1 MGGSACPAS
10 AEDENGA
17 FQIMRNNNPTDM
29 CGGAGFA
36 PKNQSDSCVP
46 GAGGYAPPA
55 RGAAFNASKVLQM
68 DSWQDQLG
76 GRPLDWERYAY
87 LYYDKTER
95 VAPLTATGGLTTSV
109 LRAMNPFNR
118 ILNSNG
124 LSTPNATAGSKLYLG
139 EGLLE
144 MVLIGVTNQ
153 ASLVMNVSKNANFFM
168 TEVYSESAE
177 GLEILQGNLR
187 MVGVT
192 NMGPGPIT
200 VRSTGTMIFCDTLN
214 YGPLEVYDGQRFY
227 ALNTDNMASGNIK
240 LSNVG
245 GRTYLARN
253 YGNIEA
259 TGGLVNLTNSSNFGT
274 ITATDLTAFLENMTN
289 EASGFITVYG
299 GSYTFNGRNLYNF
312 GTIDVGP
319 RTSSGRR
326 RTQSG
331 APETTF
337 AIEGGVSS
345 GPISIAAGTS
355 FTIKL
360 DKNDGPITIASGAT
374 GTVELGDTSTVTTLS
389 GGGAGSVTVTQYTST
404 NPTVTGV
411 PDDGSGG
418 NGGNGAIQP
427 EGDAPCFGREQTT
440 ACRIVDA
447 SVSAVA
453 AYSHC
458 FGASPAEGVERVHM
472 STLVSGDTVLSGAA
486 STTRVVVNQH
496 TPQPAVS
503 AHLLTLRHA
512 AGYLALTPDHMVLVD
527 GAFAPART
535 VTPGSTLS
543 GEVVERVSHGFGAVI
558 NPITADGK
566 ILAAGLAGQPVVAA
580 TANEWAA
587 NALLSPYARFS
598 LAFSLSAAF
607 PQTTQQYYDDYLEP
621 IFNAAVP
628 LLARTKASSSAPF
641 VISCFAVG
649 DLMMALGFVAFSL
662 AKPAVLLTTA
672 AALVVTARRSK

>member
-1 MGGSACPAS
+1 MYNWQWQDPCGS
-10 AEDENGA
+10 
-17 FQIMRNNNPTDM
+17 
-29 CGGAGFA
+29 AGFA
-36 PKNQSDSCVP
+36 PKNVSDSCVL
-46 GAGGYAPPA
+46 GTGGYAPPA

-95 VAPLTATGGLTTSV
+95 VPPLTLTGGLTNDV
-109 LRAMNPFNR
+109 VRVMHPFNR
-118 ILNSNG
+118 ILNSYG
-124 LSTPNATAGSKLYLG
+124 LSMPNATAGSKLYLG

-144 MVLIGVTNQ
+144 MVLIGVTNK
-153 ASLVMNVSKNANFFM
+153 ASLVMNVSKNANFLM
-168 TEVYSESAE
+168 AEVHSESAE

-187 MVGVT
+187 MIGVT
-192 NMGPGPIT
+192 NMGPGPIV
-200 VRSTGTMIFCDTLN
+200 VRSTGTMVFCDTLN
-214 YGPLEVYDGQRFY
+214 YGTVEFYDGQKSY
-227 ALNTDNMASGNIK
+227 MINTDNMATGNVK
-240 LSNVG
+240 FSNAG

-253 YGNIEA
+253 YGNLEA
-259 TGGLVNLTNSSNFGT
+259 NGGLVNLTNSSNFGT
-274 ITATDLTAFLENMTN
+274 ITATGLTGFLENMTN
-289 EASGFITVYG
+289 EASGVITVYG
-299 GSYTFNGRNLYNF
+299 GNYTFNGRNLYNY
-312 GTIDVGP
+312 GQIDVGSLS
-319 RTSSGRR
+319 SSGRR

-331 APETTF
+331 APATTKF

-345 GPISIAAGTS
+345 GPINIGADTT

-360 DKNDGPITIASGAT
+360 DKNDGAINIASGST
-374 GTVELGDTSTVTTLS
+374 GTVELGDTSTVTSLS
-389 GGGAGSVTVTQYTST
+389 GDGAGSVTVTQYTST

-418 NGGNGAIQP
+418 NGAVQS
-427 EGDAPCFGREQTT
+427 EGDAPCFGREETT
-440 ACRIVDA
+440 ACRLVDA
-447 SVSAVA
+447 SVSAAA

-458 FGASPAEGVERVHM
+458 FGASPTEGVERVRM

-512 AGYLALTPDHMVLVD
+512 AGYLALTPDHVLLVD

-543 GEVVERVSHGFGAVI
+543 GGEVVERVSHGFGAVI
-558 NPITADGK
+558 NPITVDGK
-566 ILAAGLAGQPVVAA
+566 ILAAGLEGQPVVAA

-587 NALLSPYARFS
+587 DALLSPYARFS

-607 PQTTQQYYDDYLEP
+607 PQTTQQYYDEYLEP

-628 LLARTKASSSAPF
+628 LLARTKASSSTPF

-662 AKPAVLLTTA
+662 IKPAVLLTTA